1 MGRRGSGF
9 EFANSLSRLKASY
22 AQLYQEKE

>member
-1 MGRRGSGF
+1 MMGQGSGF
-9 EFANSLSRLKASY
+9 VLANSLSRLKASY